1 MSSRATSYLVAVCLV
16 ASLGGFLF
24 GFDTAVVSGTL
35 AGVKAQFGLD
45 AIREGWFGSSA
56 LVGCIL
62 GAACAFILCDRSGR
76 RPSLLLAGTF
86 FLASALC
93 AALAPGFTW
102 LVWGRVLG
110 GLGVGIASVAAP
122 MYISEIAP
130 PAIRGRLVAF
140 YQLSIVA
147 GILAAYLSNW
157 LLDAYARGGG
167 ATLASTGLAHRIFAA
182 EAWRAMFLMGALPAA
197 AFLVLLAF
205 VPESPRWLAEAGR
218 PAAARELL
226 ERLLGHKE
234 AQEEMEAITRPH
246 PEGSGSLGELLRPGL
261 RTALLVGVG
270 LSVFGQFSGVNIV
283 VYYGP
288 RILAGADLSA
298 SMALRFQVLLGL
310 VNLLF
315 TLVAIWKVDS
325 WGRRPLL
332 IGGMAVVAA
341 SMAATSAL
349 YHWHA
354 PALAIVALLSLYIAC
369 LAVSICGVIWVLTS
383 EIFPNH
389 VRGRAVSICVFANW
403 GSNWLSAF
411 LFPWFVTR
419 FGLAAGFLAFAV
431 ICAVATLFF
440 HALVPETKGR
450 TLESIA
456 AHWTARGT
464 A

>member
-24 GFDTAVVSGTL
+24 GFDTAVVSGAL

-62 GAACAFILCDRSGR
+62 GAACAFVLCDRFGR
-76 RPSLLLAGTF
+76 RPSLLLAGAF

-93 AALAPGFTW
+93 AALAPDFTW

-122 MYISEIAP
+122 MYISEFAP

-140 YQLSIVA
+140 YQLSIVV
-147 GILAAYLSNW
+147 GILVAYLSNW
-157 LLDAYARGGG
+157 LLDAYAHGGG
-167 ATLASTGLAHRIFAA
+167 AALAQEGLAHRVFAA
-182 EAWRAMFLMGALPAA
+182 EVWRAMFLMGALPAA
-197 AFLVLLAF
+197 AFLALLAF

-218 PAAARELL
+218 REEALDLL
-226 ERLLGHKE
+226 ERLLGCGE
-234 AQEEMEAITRPH
+234 AREEMEAITRPR
-246 PEGSGSLGELLRPGL
+246 PEGSSLAELLRPGL

-288 RILAGADLSA
+288 RILAGAAISA

-332 IGGMAVVAA
+332 VGGMAVVAA

-354 PALAIVALLSLYIAC
+354 PALAIVGLLSLYIAC

-411 LFPWFVTR
+411 LFPWYVTR

-431 ICAVATLFF
+431 ICALATLFF

-450 TLESIA
+450 TLEAIA
-456 AHWTARGT
+456 AHWTARGN